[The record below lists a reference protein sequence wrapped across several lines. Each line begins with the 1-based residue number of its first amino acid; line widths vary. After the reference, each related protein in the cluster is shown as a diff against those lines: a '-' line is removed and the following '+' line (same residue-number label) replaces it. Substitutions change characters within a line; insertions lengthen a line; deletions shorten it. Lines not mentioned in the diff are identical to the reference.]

1 MVFPA
6 VMAFLAPPS
15 RAGSDGRRASQA
27 GSSLRVKKFH
37 PRFAILPAPQAEL
50 WGELAPLRDLG
61 FVLYGG
67 TAIALRLGH
76 RHSVDF
82 DFFTEQPLDRAA
94 LKRSL
99 SWFASAALLQDEPD
113 SLTVL
118 SPGGVKVSFFGGL
131 KVGRVGEPEAS
142 ADGVIVA
149 ASLEDLLAFKLK
161 LVVQRVEAKDYLD
174 VAAILRSG
182 LPLEHG
188 LAAAELIFAPD
199 LPPMVA
205 LKALTFFEGGDLSS
219 LPADVRETLCSAVA
233 GVRDLPDIQRRSEKL
248 I

>member
-1 MVFPA
+1 MKSFP
-6 VMAFLAPPS
+6 
-15 RAGSDGRRASQA
+15 
-27 GSSLRVKKFH
+27 
-37 PRFAILPAPQAEL
+37 PRLDILPAPQAAI
-50 WGELAPLRDLG
+50 WRELAPLRHPG

-82 DFFTEQPLDRAA
+82 DFFTSLPLDRAA

-99 SWFASAALLQDEPD
+99 PWLASAAVLQDEPE

-131 KVGRVGEPEAS
+131 EVGRVGEPEVS
-142 ADGVIVA
+142 EDGVVVA

-182 LPLEHG
+182 LSLERG
-188 LAAAELIFAPD
+188 LAAAEVLFAPD
-199 LPPMVA
+199 LPPMVV
-205 LKALTFFEGGDLSS
+205 LKALTYFEGGDLSS
-219 LPADVRETLCSAVA
+219 LPADVRETLCAAVA
-233 GVRDLPDIQRRSEKL
+233 GVDDLPVVPRRSDSL
-248 I
+248 G